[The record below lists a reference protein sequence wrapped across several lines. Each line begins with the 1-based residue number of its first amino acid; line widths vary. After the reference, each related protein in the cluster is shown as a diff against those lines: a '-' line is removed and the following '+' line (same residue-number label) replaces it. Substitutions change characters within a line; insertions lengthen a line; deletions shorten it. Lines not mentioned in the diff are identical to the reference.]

1 MFAALLVV
9 YLEVALQ
16 LGFLLLLSLSIYC
29 VCSLQLKVGSL
40 LLEGLYLALEKVDAL
55 LFLQVL
61 LEQIVDLLRVLQQ

>member
-1 MFAALLVV
+1 MFTALLVV
-9 YLEVALQ
+9 YLEMALQ
-16 LGFLLLLSLSIYC
+16 LGFLLLLSLPIYC
-29 VCSLQLKVGSL
+29 ICSLQLKVGSL